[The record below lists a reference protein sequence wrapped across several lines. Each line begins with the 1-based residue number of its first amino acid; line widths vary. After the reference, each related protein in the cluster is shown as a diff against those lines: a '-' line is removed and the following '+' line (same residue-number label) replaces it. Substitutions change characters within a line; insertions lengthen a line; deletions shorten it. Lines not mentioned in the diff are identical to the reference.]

1 MKKILLVGML
11 GLFLSSCGGSMYHRD
26 PVGIGTDN
34 AEMKLSP
41 CACILVIQNHDNASA

>member
-1 MKKILLVGML
+1 MKKLFVAGLL

-26 PVGIGTDN
+26 PVGVGHDN

-41 CACILVIQNHDNASA
+41 CACILVPQNGDHVSA